1 MKEVGFGTV
10 WNDQTRLTD
19 LDFADDI
26 AFIAETNE
34 SPKNMTNKL
43 ETEAGKI
50 GLRINA
56 DKTKI
61 MKTGNAPTIL
71 HITTGQRPVEQV
83 SHFTYLGSS
92 LSNDG
97 SIHTDVK
104 RRIGKASTIFQ
115 RLQSI

>member
-1 MKEVGFGTV
+1 MRKSMKEVGFGIE

-26 AFIAETNE
+26 ALIAETNE
-34 SPKNMTNKL
+34 SLQHMTNKL

-61 MKTGNAPTIL
+61 MKTCNAPTIV
-71 HITTGQRPVEQV
+71 HIMTGQRPLEQV
-83 SHFTYLGSS
+83 PHFTYLGSS
-92 LSNDG
+92 LKWWQYS
-97 SIHTDVK
+97 H
-104 RRIGKASTIFQ
+104 RREISY
-115 RLQSI
+115 R